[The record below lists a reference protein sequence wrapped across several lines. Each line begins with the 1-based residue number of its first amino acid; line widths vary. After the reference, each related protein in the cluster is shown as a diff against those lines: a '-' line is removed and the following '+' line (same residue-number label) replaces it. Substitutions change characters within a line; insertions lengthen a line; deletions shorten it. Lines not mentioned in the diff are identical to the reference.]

1 MIPKDGS
8 SPIVFDNTEMSIYK
22 RQADNTWKIWRAM
35 YNSNAPATE

>member
-8 SPIVFDNTEMSIYK
+8 SPIVFDNIEMSIYK